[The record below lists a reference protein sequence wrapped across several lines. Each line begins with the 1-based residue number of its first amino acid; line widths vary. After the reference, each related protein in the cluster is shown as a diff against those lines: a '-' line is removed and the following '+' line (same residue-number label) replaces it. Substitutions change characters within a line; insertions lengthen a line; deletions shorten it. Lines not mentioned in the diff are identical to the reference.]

1 MEGNRCRPDAILRCM
16 SYQPP
21 QRRFLRW
28 AGVLAGVL
36 VMLVVLV
43 VLVALPLALRA
54 GRYYQRGVEVE
65 GCAVHF
71 EADKTNL
78 AGHHWDWWL
87 PGWVCEFERDGRRW
101 ERHLW

>member
-1 MEGNRCRPDAILRCM
+1 M

-28 AGVLAGVL
+28 AGVLV
-36 VMLVVLV
+36 VLVVLV
-43 VLVALPLALRA
+43 VLIALPLALRA
-54 GRYYQRGVEVE
+54 GYYYKEDVEAE
-65 GCAVHF
+65 CAVHF
-71 EADKTNL
+71 EADKPDL
-78 AGHHWDWWL
+78 AGHHWSWWWL